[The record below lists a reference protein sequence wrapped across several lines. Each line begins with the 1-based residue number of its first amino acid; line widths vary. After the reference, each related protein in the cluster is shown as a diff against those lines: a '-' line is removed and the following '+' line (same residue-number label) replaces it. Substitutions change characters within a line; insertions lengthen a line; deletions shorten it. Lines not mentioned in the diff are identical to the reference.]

1 MGTCSGVPLKESKA
15 SAERMHQY
23 ERRRCSHVVSVHVYV
38 CVCVCVCTSSEGDM
52 SASRASSAANSNCLI
67 ALNIAQWSGVQGQR
81 DTGTLKKRR

>member
-23 ERRRCSHVVSVHVYV
+23 ERRRCSRVVSVHVY
-38 CVCVCVCTSSEGDM
+38 VCVCVCTSSEGDM
-52 SASRASSAANSNCLI
+52 SASWASSAVNSNCLI
-67 ALNIAQWSGVQGQR
+67 ALNIAQWSGAQGHR